1 MSATLPL
8 SSNVSSQPAK
18 TGRVR
23 WYICGLLFYA
33 TTVNYMD
40 RQVVGLLKPVIASEL
55 HWTESD
61 YSSVVFGFQLAYAI
75 MMPIAGR
82 IIDWLGTRIGYA
94 LAVIVWSAAAM
105 SHALARST
113 FQFAVPGSCLVSGR
127 LATSPPPSRQ
137 WRIGSPSKSGLWRR
151 EYLIAVPT

>member
-1 MSATLPL
+1 MSATVPL

-40 RQVVGLLKPVIASEL
+40 RQVVGLLKPVIANEL

-61 YSSVVFGFQLAYAI
+61 YSSLVFGFQLAYAI

-82 IIDWLGTRIGYA
+82 IIDWLGTRLGYA
-94 LAVIVWSAAAM
+94 LAVVVWSAAAM

-113 FQFAVPGSCLVSGR
+113 LQFAVARFMLG
-127 LATSPPPSRQ
+127 
-137 WRIGSPSKSGLWRR
+137 IGEAGNFPAAIKTVADWFPTKSERSQQG
-151 EYLIAVPT
+151 YSTAAQT